1 MRTTRVSL
9 KGIGN
14 LYHHYVLHLYFA
26 GRTPQSFLAIDN
38 LKKLCRER
46 LPRRCKLKW
55 VDFRDHP
62 ALAKKEQIVAA
73 PTLVKKLPLP
83 ERRVVGD
90 LSDMGR
96 VFSGL
101 ELK

>member
-1 MRTTRVSL
+1 MRTTRISL

-14 LYHHYVLHLYFA
+14 LCNQYVLYLYFA
-26 GRTPQSFLAIDN
+26 GRTPQSLLAIDN

-46 LPRRCKLKW
+46 LPRRCKLKLI
-55 VDFRDHP
+55 DLRDHP